1 MNSQPLT
8 GRQVDVNADALELD
22 IQAERSV
29 SRLRLLAATLVGSS
43 SLAILFGSPSTFGV
57 VVGLLGLGASVGW
70 VVAFRRSGARVR
82 ERDCYF
88 LQLDDR
94 GLRLARGGEPR
105 ELAWSEVRE
114 LQVDEERLVVVLQ
127 LRDGQTLDIPPIF
140 RGYGLYEIEDLL
152 KARLRAASTASHG

>member
-1 MNSQPLT
+1 MNTEPLALM
-8 GRQVDVNADALELD
+8 QVNVLELD
-22 IQAERSV
+22 SQAERSV
-29 SRLRLLAATLVGSS
+29 SRLRLLAAALVGSS

-70 VVAFRRSGARVR
+70 VVAFRRSGKRVSEGDR
-82 ERDCYF
+82 YF
-88 LQLDDR
+88 LRLDDW

-105 ELAWSEVRE
+105 ELAWSEVLE

-127 LRDGQTLDIPPIF
+127 LRDGRTLDIPPIF

-152 KARLRAASTASHG
+152 KARLRAASSASHG